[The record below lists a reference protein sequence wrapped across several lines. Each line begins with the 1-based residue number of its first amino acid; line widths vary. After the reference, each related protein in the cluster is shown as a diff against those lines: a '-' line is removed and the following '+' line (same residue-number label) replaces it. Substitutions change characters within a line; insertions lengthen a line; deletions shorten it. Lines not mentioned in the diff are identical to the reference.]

1 MYDLIIIGTG
11 ASGLSAAVYAGRY
24 KMKTLVIGKEFGGET
39 STAWI
44 ISNYPGL
51 PEIDGYELMTR
62 MRDQAKSNGA
72 EVVEGEVTK
81 IVKQGHCISVFAGS
95 TEYQSKTLIF
105 ALGTERRKLGLP
117 NEKDLVGKG
126 VHYCVTCDGPLYT
139 GKTIAIIG
147 GGDASV
153 KGANL
158 AGVYAKKI
166 YLVTREKELRA
177 EPINY
182 DMMKKLGDKVEVI
195 FDSQVKEIVPKSAG
209 LGLDKIVLTTAGKD
223 GDLKIDGLFVEIG
236 ALPNVDLAKSIGVE
250 LDDRGYIKVDNF
262 MQTNIDGVFASGDTT
277 NHFGPFKQDIT
288 AAATGAMAATSAFKD
303 LGLHGSEVCEIHA
316 KPIIKENAQA

>member
-1 MYDLIIIGTG
+1 MHDLIIIGTG
-11 ASGLSAAVYAGRY
+11 ASGLAAAVYAGRY

-72 EVVEGEVTK
+72 EILEGEVTK
-81 IVKQGHCISVFAGS
+81 IAKQGHCISVFAGEQ
-95 TEYQSKTLIF
+95 EYQCKVLIF

-139 GKTIAIIG
+139 GKTIAIVG

-158 AGVYAKKI
+158 AGVYAKKV
-166 YLVTREKELRA
+166 YLISREKELHA
-177 EPINY
+177 EPVNY

-195 FDSQVKEIVPKSAG
+195 FDTQVKEIVPKAAG
-209 LGLDKIVLTTAGKD
+209 IGLEKIVLNTAGKD
-223 GDLKIDGLFVEIG
+223 GSLPVDGLFVEIG
-236 ALPNVDLAKSIGVE
+236 ALPNVELAKALGVE
-250 LDDRGYIKVDNF
+250 LDERGYIKVDNF

-277 NHFGPFKQDIT
+277 NHFGAFKQDIT

-303 LGLHGSEVCEIHA
+303 LGLHGSEVCEVHA
-316 KPIIKENAQA
+316 KPVIKSH

>member
-11 ASGLSAAVYAGRY
+11 ASGLSAAIYAGRY

-72 EVVEGEVTK
+72 EILEGDVTK
-81 IVKQGHCISVFAGS
+81 VVKQGHCISVFANGQ
-95 TEYQSKTLIF
+95 EYQSKTLIF
-105 ALGTERRKLGLP
+105 ALGTERRKLGLS

-195 FDSQVKEIVPKSAG
+195 YESQVKEIVPKSSG
-209 LGLDKIVLTTAGKD
+209 LGLEKIVLDHAGKA
-223 GDLKIDGLFVEIG
+223 GDLQIDGLFVEIG
-236 ALPNVDLAKSIGVE
+236 ALPNVELAKSVGVE
-250 LDDRGYIKVDNF
+250 LDDHGYIKTDNF
-262 MQTNIDGVFASGDTT
+262 MQTNVDGIFASGDTI

-303 LGLHGSEVCEIHA
+303 LGIHGSEVCEVHA
-316 KPIIKENAQA
+316 KPIIKEHA

>member
-44 ISNYPGL
+44 ISNYPGM
-51 PEIDGYELMTR
+51 PEIDGYDLMTK
-62 MRDQAKSNGA
+62 MRDQAKANGA
-72 EVVEGEVTK
+72 EVMDGEVTK
-81 IVKQGHCISVFAGS
+81 IVKQGHCISVFVGDQ
-95 TEYQSKTLIF
+95 EFQSKVLIF

-153 KGANL
+153 KGTNL
-158 AGVYAKKI
+158 AGVYAKKV
-166 YLVTREKELRA
+166 YLITREKELRA

-195 FDSQVKEIVPKSAG
+195 YDSQVTDIVPKSAG
-209 LGLDKIVLTTAGKD
+209 LGLEKIALSTAGKT
-223 GDLKIDGLFVEIG
+223 GELKVDGLFVEIG
-236 ALPNVDLAKSIGVE
+236 AIPNVELAKSLGVE
-250 LDDRGYIKVDNF
+250 LDDKGYIKVDNF

-277 NHFGPFKQDIT
+277 NHFGAFKQDIT

-316 KPIIKENAQA
+316 KPIIKHT

>member
-24 KMKTLVIGKEFGGET
+24 KLKTLVIGKEFGGET

-62 MRDQAKSNGA
+62 MRDQAKNSGA
-72 EVVEGEVTK
+72 EILEAEVTK
-81 IVKQGHCISVFAGS
+81 VEKQGHCISVFAGDQ
-95 TEYQSKTLIF
+95 EYQSKTLIF

-117 NEKDLVGKG
+117 NEKELVGKG

-139 GKTIAIIG
+139 GKTIAIVG

-153 KGANL
+153 KGTNL
-158 AGVYAKKI
+158 AGIYAKKV
-166 YLVTREKELRA
+166 YLITREKELHA
-177 EPINY
+177 EPVNY
-182 DMMKKLGDKVEVI
+182 DQMKKLGDKVEVI
-195 FDSQVKEIVPKSAG
+195 YESQVKEIVPKATG
-209 LGLDKIVLTTAGKD
+209 LGLEKIVLDTGGKA

-236 ALPNVDLAKSIGVE
+236 ALPNVALAQSVGVD
-250 LDDRGYIKVDNF
+250 LDDHGYIKVDNF
-262 MQTNIDGVFASGDTT
+262 MQTNIDGIFASGDTT
-277 NHFGPFKQDIT
+277 NHFGAFKQDIT

-316 KPIIKENAQA
+316 KPIIKEHI

>member
-11 ASGLSAAVYAGRY
+11 AAGLSAAVYAGRY

-44 ISNYPGL
+44 ISNYPGM
-51 PEIDGYELMTR
+51 PEIDGYELMVK

-72 EVVEGEVTK
+72 EIKEGEVTK
-81 IVKQGHCISVFAGS
+81 IVKQGHCISVFVGDE
-95 TEYQSKTLIF
+95 EYQGKILIF

-117 NEKDLVGKG
+117 NEKALVGKG

-139 GKTIAIIG
+139 GKTIAIVG

-153 KGANL
+153 KGTNL
-158 AGVYAKKI
+158 AAVYAKKV
-166 YLVTREKELRA
+166 YLITREKELRA

-182 DMMKKLGDKVEVI
+182 DQMKKLGDKVQVI
-195 FDSQVKEIVPKSAG
+195 FESQVNQIVPKTSG
-209 LGLDKIVLTTAGKD
+209 LGLEKIVLETSGKE
-223 GDLKIDGLFVEIG
+223 GDLAVDGLFVEIG
-236 ALPNVDLAKSIGVE
+236 ALPNVELATSLGVE
-250 LDDRGYIKVDNF
+250 LDEKGYIKVDNF
-262 MQTNIDGVFASGDTT
+262 MQTNIDGVFAAGDTT
-277 NHFGPFKQDIT
+277 NHFGAFKQDIT

-303 LGLHGSEVCEIHA
+303 LGLHGSEVCEVHA
-316 KPIIKENAQA
+316 KPIIKEHV

>member
-11 ASGLSAAVYAGRY
+11 ASGLSAAIYAGRY
-24 KMKTLVIGKEFGGET
+24 KLKTLVIGKEFGGET

-51 PEIDGYELMTR
+51 AEIDGYELMNK
-62 MRDQAKSNGA
+62 MRDQAVKNGA
-72 EVVEGEVTK
+72 EVKDGEVTK
-81 IVKQGHCISVFAGS
+81 IIKQGHCFSVFAGAD
-95 TEYQSKTLIF
+95 EFQSKTLIF
-105 ALGTERRKLGLP
+105 ALGTERRKLGLS

-139 GKTIAIIG
+139 GKTIAIVG

-158 AGVYAKKI
+158 AGIYAKKI
-166 YLVTREKELRA
+166 YLITREKELRA
-177 EPINY
+177 EPVNY
-182 DMMKKLGDKVEVI
+182 DQMKKLGDKVEVI
-195 FDSQVKEIVPKSAG
+195 YESQVKEIIAKNSG
-209 LGLDKIVLTTAGKD
+209 LGLEKVVLDHSGKA

-236 ALPNVDLAKSIGVE
+236 ALPNVELAKSLGVE
-250 LDDRGYIKVDNF
+250 LDEKGYIKVDNF
-262 MQTNIDGVFASGDTT
+262 MQTNIDGVFAAGDTT
-277 NHFGPFKQDIT
+277 NHFGAFKQDIT

-303 LGLHGSEVCEIHA
+303 LGVHNSEVCEIHA
-316 KPIIKENAQA
+316 KPIIKDHA

>member
-11 ASGLSAAVYAGRY
+11 ASGLSAAIYAGRY

-62 MRDQAKSNGA
+62 MRDQAKTTGA
-72 EVVEGEVTK
+72 EILEGEVSR
-81 IVKQGHCISVFAGS
+81 IVKQGHCISVFVGEN
-95 TEYQSKTLIF
+95 EYQGKTLIF
-105 ALGTERRKLGLP
+105 ALGTERRKLGLS
-117 NEKDLVGKG
+117 NEKSLVGKG

-139 GKTIAIIG
+139 GKTIAIVG

-158 AGVYAKKI
+158 AGVYAKKV
-166 YLVTREKELRA
+166 YLITREKELHA

-182 DMMKKLGDKVEVI
+182 DMMKKLGDKVDVI
-195 FDSQVKEIVPKSAG
+195 YDSQVEEIVSKSSG
-209 LGLDKIVLTTAGKD
+209 LGLEKIVLNTGGKS
-223 GDLKIDGLFVEIG
+223 GELKIDGLFVEIG
-236 ALPNVDLAKSIGVE
+236 AVPNVELAKSIGVE
-250 LDDRGYIKVDNF
+250 LDERGYIKVDNF
-262 MQTNIDGVFASGDTT
+262 MQTNIDGVFAAGDTT
-277 NHFGPFKQDIT
+277 NHFGAFKQDIT

-303 LGLHGSEVCEIHA
+303 LGLHGSEVCEVHA
-316 KPIIKENAQA
+316 KPVVDAHKI

>member
-51 PEIDGYELMTR
+51 PEIDGYDLMTR
-62 MRDQAKSNGA
+62 MRDQAKSSGA
-72 EVVEGEVTK
+72 EIMEGEVTK
-81 IVKQGHCISVFAGS
+81 IVKQGHCISVFVGE
-95 TEYQSKTLIF
+95 TEYQSKTLIL
-105 ALGTERRKLGLP
+105 ALGTERRKLGLS

-166 YLVTREKELRA
+166 YLITREKELRA
-177 EPINY
+177 EPVNY

-195 FDSQVKEIVPKSAG
+195 YESQVKEIVPKSAG
-209 LGLDKIVLTTAGKD
+209 LGLEKIVLDTAGKE
-223 GDLKIDGLFVEIG
+223 GELKIDGLFVEIG
-236 ALPNVDLAKSIGVE
+236 AVPNVELAKSIGVA
-250 LDDRGYIKVDNF
+250 LDDRGYIQVDNF
-262 MQTNIDGVFASGDTT
+262 MQTNVDGVFAAGDTT
-277 NHFGPFKQDIT
+277 NHFGAFKQDIT

-303 LGLHGSEVCEIHA
+303 LGLHGSEVCEVHA
-316 KPIIKENAQA
+316 KPIFKENA